1 MEQKLEIDRL
11 FSSHMVLQREKP
23 MKVWG
28 KCSGKEPVTVTFM
41 GNSVTADIEKNTWVA
56 VLPPQEAARNQ
67 KLMVRSGEEGIY
79 LSDIHVGEV
88 WIAGGQSNMEFY
100 MRYDK
105 DYKEV
110 LEQCENDDIRFYDVP
125 EVCYEGQ
132 EQDFDYSRMGIWRT
146 CTKENL
152 EYYSAVGYYFARKVW
167 KELQVPV
174 GIIGCNKGGSCTQT
188 WMSKEALSKHGQVWL
203 DAFEEEIKEIDYP
216 AYCEAMRKDP
226 RMNMGDP
233 FADQFTEETLY
244 GIGAER

>member
-88 WIAGGQSNMEFY
+88 
-100 MRYDK
+100 
-105 DYKEV
+105 
-110 LEQCENDDIRFYDVP
+110 
-125 EVCYEGQ
+125 
-132 EQDFDYSRMGIWRT
+132 
-146 CTKENL
+146 
-152 EYYSAVGYYFARKVW
+152 
-167 KELQVPV
+167 
-174 GIIGCNKGGSCTQT
+174 
-188 WMSKEALSKHGQVWL
+188 
-203 DAFEEEIKEIDYP
+203 
-216 AYCEAMRKDP
+216 
-226 RMNMGDP
+226 
-233 FADQFTEETLY
+233 
-244 GIGAER
+244 